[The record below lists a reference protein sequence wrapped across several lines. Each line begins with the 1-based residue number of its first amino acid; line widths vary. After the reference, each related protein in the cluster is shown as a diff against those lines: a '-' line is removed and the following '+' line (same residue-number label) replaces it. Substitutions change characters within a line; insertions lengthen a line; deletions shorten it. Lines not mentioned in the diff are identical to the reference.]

1 MSKNNIIW
9 LAVLILGA
17 FLVGFYFWTSGV
29 LRTPGVVN
37 SPEPS
42 VSPEVSTSLSP
53 TPRPSPKATEGEA
66 KPNITKVPIPSP
78 SGNGQTSFIG
88 ETVPWSLLLGDASC
102 ELKGEIKF
110 LNHNTYD
117 NQDAIFIY
125 KGVDHPG
132 RNVFWTVT
140 PQDDISVGPNIFNK
154 TPIPD
159 GESLLGIVLPD
170 SPKYKRYEI
179 TAKIQ
184 YGRQV
189 DAKGNFVTEG
199 GNVKVFEKQCL
210 GKTIVVLP

>member
-1 MSKNNIIW
+1 MSKNNII
-9 LAVLILGA
+9 LVVILTVGV
-17 FLVGFYFWTSGV
+17 FLVGFYVWTSDILRTSGV
-29 LRTPGVVN
+29 IN

-42 VSPEVSTSLSP
+42 VSPEVSSSLSP
-53 TPRPSPKATEGEA
+53 SPSSSG
-66 KPNITKVPIPSP
+66 PNITKVPVPLPS
-78 SGNGQTSFIG
+78 SDGRTTFIG
-88 ETVPWSLLLGDASC
+88 ETVPWSLLLADASC

-125 KGVDHPG
+125 KGIDHPG

-140 PQDDISVGPNIFNK
+140 SQDDISVGPNIFNK

-159 GESLLGIVLPD
+159 GESLLGVVLPD
-170 SPKYKRYEI
+170 NPKYKRYEI
-179 TAKIQ
+179 TARIQ

-199 GNVKVFEKQCL
+199 GYVKLFEKQCD
-210 GKTIVVLP
+210 GKTVVVLP

>member
-9 LAVLILGA
+9 LGVLTVGV
-17 FLVGFYFWTSGV
+17 FLVGFYVWTSDV
-29 LRTPGVVN
+29 LQTSDVVSSPG
-37 SPEPS
+37 PS
-42 VSPEVSTSLSP
+42 VSPEVSFFPSP
-53 TPRPSPKATEGEA
+53 TPRP
-66 KPNITKVPIPSP
+66 NITKAPAPLPI
-78 SGNGQTSFIG
+78 GDGRTTFIG
-88 ETVPWSLLLGDASC
+88 ETVPWSLLLADASC

-117 NQDAIFIY
+117 NQDAIFTY
-125 KGVDHPG
+125 KGIDHPG

-159 GESLLGIVLPD
+159 GESLLGVVLPQD
-170 SPKYKRYEI
+170 PKYKRYEI

-199 GNVKVFEKQCL
+199 GYVKLFEKQCQ
-210 GKTIVVLP
+210 GKTFVVLP